1 LRRAILTL
9 GGTAAGIAA
18 LLSVKY
24 QPSAAGSALAS
35 MPVAPL
41 ASASHPAAA
50 PSAGTAA
57 AGKPTKTGKPGATGK
72 PSSSS
77 STGGGSSSSGTTQSA
92 TPRTYTG
99 AVSNTQYGPMQVQI
113 TVSGKKITKITVVQ
127 ETNVGGL
134 SSSID
139 ANAIPQLTSEA
150 LSAQSAHINA
160 VSGASYTSAG
170 YAASLQ
176 SAIDQAGL

>member
-41 ASASHPAAA
+41 ASASQPAAA
-50 PSAGTAA
+50 PSAGASA
-57 AGKPTKTGKPGATGK
+57 AGKPTKAGKPTQAGK

-77 STGGGSSSSGTTQSA
+77 STGGGSSSSGTGTS

-113 TVSGKKITKITVVQ
+113 TVSGKRITKITVLQ